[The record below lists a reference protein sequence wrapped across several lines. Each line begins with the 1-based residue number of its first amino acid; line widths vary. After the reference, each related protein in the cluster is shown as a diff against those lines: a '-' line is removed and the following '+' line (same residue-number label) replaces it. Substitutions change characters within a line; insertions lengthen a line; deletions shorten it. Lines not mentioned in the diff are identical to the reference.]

1 MGAKEVFRDLFFK
14 GSPMSEKLVTDDD
27 LRGGYKSRPSIC
39 SKLPWLDIVGDDNAV
54 LLEDA
59 KSVAGV
65 MELKPISIE
74 ARSLEYI
81 VGRRDALQRIL
92 SESFPEY
99 RHSPWTVQIYAFPDA
114 AGFRDLPDYLMD
126 YALDRHQKR
135 DADLAPFTHWF
146 IDKVWRPHIEDMAA
160 EEGLFL
166 EGDEDDGKPWG
177 GNYRRVY
184 MVFYRRHTSSS
195 KMKKGQTPETELDA
209 ICQKLSTTLRS
220 GNVRSRRLQGEEIRN
235 WLFRWFNPN
244 PKATGGDTEALLK
257 SSPYSLSAQDEME
270 LPVGFTLADDVM
282 TRDCR
287 SDKETQNW
295 YFDGMAHTVLT
306 VEQLRQRPEI
316 GQLTAE
322 RTVAGTEGSSQA
334 ETLCLV
340 DDLPAGATLILTFV
354 IHPQSEWKKHL
365 EVMEKRSKSQNQ
377 ESADSREAIAHAR
390 QQMIRNNK
398 LYPFTLAVAL
408 RAEDDYELEQQIEQV
423 DSVLS
428 SNNLQIV
435 DPENDP
441 YRLDS
446 YLRHLPMGYDERL
459 DQVKN
464 RSRFI
469 YAQHL
474 ANLAPLYGRETGTGK
489 PLLVFFNR
497 GGEPFTVDPL
507 HLLDRSKNA
516 HLFLFGPTG
525 AGKSAT
531 LVYLQ
536 MLITAI
542 YNPRWVVI
550 EAGNSFG
557 LLTQVFE
564 KYQQSVVNID
574 LRPGK
579 APSLA
584 PYQPMMEIIDD
595 EGEVIKNKALESDSD
610 GVESEQD
617 SDADGEESQR
627 DILKEMALIAKLMV
641 TGGEA
646 EEEARFSR
654 ADKGLLQ
661 EALISA
667 AKKVRLN
674 GDTHIITENV
684 LAELIELK
692 SSRPDRSSR
701 IQEMADAMRLF
712 CDGFA
717 GELFNRPGDSLP
729 DADYI
734 RVDMGALALDAN
746 DQLSVAYI
754 TIINQVVDRAQRT
767 QRDGR
772 DTICL
777 TDECHLIT
785 TNPLLAQ
792 YMVILA
798 KLLGRRMAVWLW
810 MATQNMEDFKD
821 DAKKMMSMFEW
832 WICLF
837 VGKDELEHIERFKQL
852 SDDDKVLLTSTRKV
866 QHKYTEGVVLAD
878 TMQGLFRNT
887 PPLPCLTLAGSE
899 KEEKTAR
906 QKVMD
911 KRGCGEVQAAMY
923 IADDIRAAR
932 KKSLRIARGEIV

>member
-1 MGAKEVFRDLFFK
+1 
-14 GSPMSEKLVTDDD
+14 
-27 LRGGYKSRPSIC
+27 
-39 SKLPWLDIVGDDNAV
+39 
-54 LLEDA
+54 
-59 KSVAGV
+59 
-65 MELKPISIE
+65 
-74 ARSLEYI
+74 
-81 VGRRDALQRIL
+81 
-92 SESFPEY
+92 
-99 RHSPWTVQIYAFPDA
+99 
-114 AGFRDLPDYLMD
+114 
-126 YALDRHQKR
+126 
-135 DADLAPFTHWF
+135 
-146 IDKVWRPHIEDMAA
+146 
-160 EEGLFL
+160 
-166 EGDEDDGKPWG
+166 
-177 GNYRRVY
+177 
-184 MVFYRRHTSSS
+184 
-195 KMKKGQTPETELDA
+195 
-209 ICQKLSTTLRS
+209 
-220 GNVRSRRLQGEEIRN
+220 
-235 WLFRWFNPN
+235 
-244 PKATGGDTEALLK
+244 
-257 SSPYSLSAQDEME
+257 
-270 LPVGFTLADDVM
+270 
-282 TRDCR
+282 
-287 SDKETQNW
+287 
-295 YFDGMAHTVLT
+295 
-306 VEQLRQRPEI
+306 
-316 GQLTAE
+316 
-322 RTVAGTEGSSQA
+322 
-334 ETLCLV
+334 
-340 DDLPAGATLILTFV
+340 
-354 IHPQSEWKKHL
+354 
-365 EVMEKRSKSQNQ
+365 
-377 ESADSREAIAHAR
+377 
-390 QQMIRNNK
+390 MIRNNK
-398 LYPFTLAVAL
+398 LYPFTLAIAL
-408 RAEDDYELEQQIEQV
+408 RAENDFELEQQIENV
-423 DSVLS
+423 DATLS
-428 SNNLQIV
+428 ANNLQIV
-435 DPENDP
+435 DPDNDP

-474 ANLAPLYGRETGTGK
+474 ANIAPLYGRETGTGK

-507 HLLDRSKNA
+507 HLFDRSKNA

-584 PYQPMMEIIDD
+584 PYQPMMELIDENGELIQNTAEDIGDD
-595 EGEVIKNKALESDSD
+595 EVEDDSSDDGE
-610 GVESEQD
+610 
-617 SDADGEESQR
+617 EESQR
-627 DILKEMALIAKLMV
+627 DILKEMSLIAKLMV

-654 ADKGLLQ
+654 ADQGLLR
-661 EALISA
+661 EALIIA
-667 AKKVRLN
+667 AKNVRLR
-674 GDTHIITENV
+674 GATHIITEHV
-684 LAELIELK
+684 LTELIELK
-692 SSRPDRSSR
+692 SSRPDRAPR
-701 IQEMADAMRLF
+701 IQEMADAMGLF

-717 GELFNRPGDSLP
+717 GELFNRPGDQLP

-734 RVDMGALALDAN
+734 RVDMGALALDAS

-899 KEEKTAR
+899 KEEKTER
-906 QKVMD
+906 QKVMNH
-911 KRGCGEVQAAMY
+911 RGCSEVQAAMH
-923 IADDIRAAR
+923 IADDMRAAR
-932 KKSLRIARGEIV
+932 KRSLKIARGETV